1 MKVAILLTSGLLD
14 ACCGRRSATCS
25 MPRRDLAILQSTPSR
40 REEKQIRGQQRRLAH
55 TAQTSSERRA
65 ELPERQ
71 GYRTANECSTHWM
84 TDSRNQP
91 LAPPVVSPN
100 DEPGFA
106 EGAVAVMLSI
116 H

>member
-1 MKVAILLTSGLLD
+1 VKVAAPLTSGLLD
-14 ACCGRRSATCS
+14 ACCDRRSATCS
-25 MPRRDLAILQSTPSR
+25 MPRRDLATLSSTPSR

-71 GYRTANECSTHWM
+71 GYRTASECSTHWR

-100 DEPGFA
+100 DEPSFA
-106 EGAVAVMLSI
+106 ARTVAVTFSI